1 MNITKAPLVQF
12 GHNHDE
18 KSPAGAKKACCGGH
32 DHNHGKDLVQ
42 LGAPKKADAA
52 PSCGPVGHTHEH
64 KGDCCGPKAEKKSSG
79 FFAPIVNAFNWLCE
93 TVKGFFSQ
101 ISQLI
106 FGKGEPKPEAPKA

>member
-18 KSPAGAKKACCGGH
+18 GNKPAGAKKSCCGGH
-32 DHNHGKDLVQ
+32 DHQHGKDLVQ

-52 PSCGPVGHTHEH
+52 MSCGTAGHAHQH
-64 KGDCCGPKAEKKSSG
+64 DGGCCGPKNEPKKSG
-79 FFAPIVNAFNWLCE
+79 FFAPVLNALNWLCE

-101 ISQLI
+101 LSQLI
-106 FGKGEPKPEAPKA
+106 FGKGEQKP